1 MTTNTDLEP
10 APTLRFDRRAMKRLR
25 LARELGHRALSR
37 KLGMRPTD
45 HLTREWE
52 AGWSAPQL
60 RNIGRLARA
69 LECEPVDLLTWS
81 TDEVTPRERREAA
94 AERDAAEG

>member
-1 MTTNTDLEP
+1 MTEP
-10 APTLRFDRRAMKRLR
+10 DPTPTLRFDRKAFKRLR
-25 LARELGHRALSR
+25 TERNLSREALARLIDT
-37 KLGMRPTD
+37 RPTSPLVAD
-45 HLTREWE
+45 WE

-69 LECEPVDLLTWS
+69 LECDPADLLEWS

>member
-1 MTTNTDLEP
+1 MTDTEP
-10 APTLRFDRRAMKRLR
+10 EPEPILSFDRRAMKRLR
-25 LARELGHRALSR
+25 RGRELTHGELAALMG
-37 KLGMRPTD
+37 LRPTSD
-45 HLTREWE
+45 LTTDWE

-69 LECEPVDLLTWS
+69 LECDPADLLTWS

-94 AERDAAEG
+94 AERDAAGG